1 MKDEQLRSILDYME
15 MSGGFASVKT
25 LADEMGVSEMTIRR
39 YLAKLEGNGS
49 VARVSSGAVRTHQL
63 REGDQD
69 FKAALQHYEQEK
81 RAIASHAVSLLNKR
95 QIIFLDTGSTCYYVA
110 RYLPEDASITVITYS
125 LDIVSAL
132 RNRKGI
138 RVINPGGE
146 LDSTLNVLA
155 GPQAE
160 QVLSSFNADIAFL
173 GVGGIDPRLGTQ
185 ENTLVQIP
193 LKRTMARN
201 STHSYVLAD
210 SSKLGHRSYFTGT
223 PLTELRE
230 VITTTAADPKQ
241 VQMVRDAGVIVT
253 TVSLE

>member
-1 MKDEQLRSILDYME
+1 MKDKQLRAILDYLE
-15 MSGGFASVKT
+15 MTGGFASVKT
-25 LADEMGVSEMTIRR
+25 LADEMDVSEMTIRR
-39 YLAKLEGNGS
+39 YLVKLEENGS
-49 VARVSSGAVRTHQL
+49 IARVSSGAIRTHQL

-69 FKAALQHYEQEK
+69 FHASLRHYEREK
-81 RAIASHAVSLLNKR
+81 RAIANHAVSLLSNR
-95 QIIFLDTGSTCYYVA
+95 HIIFLDTGSTCYYVA
-110 RYLPEDASITVITYS
+110 RYLPEDTSITVITYS

-138 RVINPGGE
+138 RVICPGGE
-146 LDSTLNVLA
+146 LDNTLNVLA

-173 GVGGIDPRLGTQ
+173 CVGGIDPRLGTQ

-201 STHSYVLAD
+201 STENYLLAD
-210 SSKLGHRSYFTGT
+210 SSNLGHRSYFTGT
-223 PLTELRE
+223 PLNELKE

-241 VQMVRDAGVIVT
+241 IQLLRDGGLAVT